1 MVFNEVRQVSVAHFK
16 AQFSD
21 LLDQVRRPER
31 IAIQYGR
38 RKETVAILIPA
49 AEEDKPR
56 KRRLGALQGKAS
68 FNLRADFKMTEE
80 DFGGDEIS
88 S

>member
-1 MVFNEVRQVSVAHFK
+1 MKTVSVADFK

-21 LLDQVRRPER
+21 LLNRVRGGER

-49 AEEDKPR
+49 GRGERSP
-56 KRRLGALQGKAS
+56 KRALGILQGKAS
-68 FNLRADFKMTEE
+68 FKLRTDFKMTEE
-80 DFGGDEIS
+80 DLFEG
-88 S
+88 

>member
-1 MVFNEVRQVSVAHFK
+1 MKQVSVANFK

-21 LLDQVRRPER
+21 LLNLVRRGER

-49 AEEDKPR
+49 SREKPAW
-56 KRRLGALQGKAS
+56 KRPLGLLRGKAS
-68 FNLRADFKMTEE
+68 FKLRPGFKMAE
-80 DFGGDEIS
+80 DDFCQG
-88 S
+88 

>member
-1 MVFNEVRQVSVAHFK
+1 MKTVSVAHFK

-21 LLDQVRRPER
+21 LLNEVRGGER

-49 AEEDKPR
+49 GGSNESPNR
-56 KRRLGALQGKAS
+56 PLGILQGKAS
-68 FNLRADFKMTEE
+68 FRLRTCFKMTEE
-80 DFGGDEIS
+80 DFLNE
-88 S
+88 